1 MEELKK
7 ELLNLVYT
15 YTINKK
21 VADKE
26 YVTKAIEL
34 CIQAFNVSDYVTS
47 YEINSI
53 SNNNVNGGYLI
64 NKKSLII
71 DIQKV
76 IVEVKD
82 RVEKDKQ
89 LGIKISEFLDLFIV
103 NLNIIYGVVHE
114 LTHAYQYKK
123 CLEGKKDIEREIL
136 EVNLDRNLVVLRGG
150 KLTLPQILYYREL
163 DSHFLGGPYYE
174 ACPSERMAHIRGL
187 EFERDIS
194 KLLDPELK
202 GNIESYTEL
211 RLLNGQI
218 EGYRNYSPTA
228 FVTMVNETLKAQCG
242 LPHYNAD
249 LSKIEAMYR
258 EKAKRNHLSFDERY
272 WLGLPITESEKQKVY
287 KRGQELQNI
296 LLNKN

>member
-82 RVEKDKQ
+82 RVEKDK
-89 LGIKISEFLDLFIV
+89 F
-103 NLNIIYGVVHE
+103 
-114 LTHAYQYKK
+114 
-123 CLEGKKDIEREIL
+123 
-136 EVNLDRNLVVLRGG
+136 
-150 KLTLPQILYYREL
+150 
-163 DSHFLGGPYYE
+163 
-174 ACPSERMAHIRGL
+174 
-187 EFERDIS
+187 
-194 KLLDPELK
+194 
-202 GNIESYTEL
+202 
-211 RLLNGQI
+211 
-218 EGYRNYSPTA
+218 
-228 FVTMVNETLKAQCG
+228 
-242 LPHYNAD
+242 
-249 LSKIEAMYR
+249 
-258 EKAKRNHLSFDERY
+258 
-272 WLGLPITESEKQKVY
+272 
-287 KRGQELQNI
+287 
-296 LLNKN
+296 